1 MQRQRNDRNRRAVEV
16 SITPA
21 GVGPIKAMIRS
32 ADLAALQAAMS
43 GWLDQP
49 GVDVRAALSRAAAA
63 QGVEL
68 G

>member
-1 MQRQRNDRNRRAVEV
+1 
-16 SITPA
+16 
-21 GVGPIKAMIRS
+21 MIRS

-43 GWLDQP
+43 GWLDAP